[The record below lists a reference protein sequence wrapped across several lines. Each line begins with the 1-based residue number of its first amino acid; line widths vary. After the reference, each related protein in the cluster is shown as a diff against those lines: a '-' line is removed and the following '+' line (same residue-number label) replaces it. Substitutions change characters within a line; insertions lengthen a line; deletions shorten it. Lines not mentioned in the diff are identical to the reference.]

1 MLDSY
6 IRDYEINLLENT
18 YNDDLERLKAITY
31 GLEYILNSLE
41 YNQENDNDIYT
52 YNRLTT
58 CYLTMQEIIKESDKN
73 EY

>member
-31 GLEYILNSLE
+31 GLEYLLNNLE
-41 YNQENDNDIYT
+41 YNIESDSDRYN

-58 CYLTMQEIIKESDKN
+58 CYITMQEIIKESDKN
-73 EY
+73 VY